1 MHRLFW
7 EHPEGTPY
15 PAYVGVKEGFPEKEM
30 PKLSPS
36 GVQEEKRARQG
47 VEMHSR
53 QEPNVCETELD
64 PRVLLELKLGVT
76 LVQAL
81 LIS

>member
-30 PKLSPS
+30 PKLSPG
-36 GVQEEKRARQG
+36 GVQEEKRAR
-47 VEMHSR
+47 
-53 QEPNVCETELD
+53 
-64 PRVLLELKLGVT
+64 
-76 LVQAL
+76 
-81 LIS
+81 